1 MEKKTLTE
9 AAPRRIAAATAASAV
24 GRHWQEVA
32 KGFSQS
38 RDVSPILSPLFYPKL
53 SFAHSS
59 NRRLYFVEK
68 KALLPDDKEWER
80 NRCCLHHYYTTSFT
94 ATQYTLIWNWKF
106 KSKIYLLRYVWIEK
120 KDLFWLQI
128 TALMTRNEREID
140 VVFTTTTYITSFTA
154 IQYTLI
160 WNWKFKSFK
169 FERKVVFFLVQ
180 NCSVGAVI

>member
-9 AAPRRIAAATAASAV
+9 AAPRRIAAAAVASAV

-68 KALLPDDKEWER
+68 KALLPDDKE
-80 NRCCLHHYYTTSFT
+80 
-94 ATQYTLIWNWKF
+94 
-106 KSKIYLLRYVWIEK
+106 
-120 KDLFWLQI
+120 
-128 TALMTRNEREID
+128 
-140 VVFTTTTYITSFTA
+140 
-154 IQYTLI
+154 
-160 WNWKFKSFK
+160 
-169 FERKVVFFLVQ
+169 
-180 NCSVGAVI
+180 

>member
-1 MEKKTLTE
+1 MTLSKYFDDGKSQILKSKKTYNFCCDFIKVLVSL
-9 AAPRRIAAATAASAV
+9 PHVFVRSWFKNLKRGKNNIRDGKKDVDGGGAAAYCGGV
-24 GRHWQEVA
+24 CGWHWQEVA

-80 NRCCLHHYYTTSFT
+80 NRCCLHHYTIQPASPLHNTHWSG
-94 ATQYTLIWNWKF
+94 
-106 KSKIYLLRYVWIEK
+106 IENSNLSNLK
-120 KDLFWLQI
+120 EKL
-128 TALMTRNEREID
+128 
-140 VVFTTTTYITSFTA
+140 S
-154 IQYTLI
+154 
-160 WNWKFKSFK
+160 
-169 FERKVVFFLVQ
+169 FFLVQ